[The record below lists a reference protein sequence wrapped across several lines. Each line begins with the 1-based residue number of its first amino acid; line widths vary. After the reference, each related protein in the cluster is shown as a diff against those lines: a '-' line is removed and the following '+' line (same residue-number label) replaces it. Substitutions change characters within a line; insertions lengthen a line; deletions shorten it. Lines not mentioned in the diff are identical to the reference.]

1 MKKLDRFILKSFIGP
16 FVAILMVVVFI
27 LAMQTLWLYI
37 DELVGKGLGLRTILE
52 FLFWGVCSLA
62 LPLALPLAT
71 LLASTMTVG
80 QLAERSE
87 LMAIR
92 AAGISV
98 GRVMAPIAVAA
109 ALIACGTY
117 FVCSRL
123 VPHAFNEIYTLR
135 DDISRTKDEIKIPP
149 GTFYNGIDG
158 YILRVG
164 DQDKQ
169 TKVLYDVQVYDH
181 TAHKG
186 NISVTMADSALLK
199 ISKSKDYLTFTLF
212 HGSTYREDNTLRY
225 NDTSLVLQHIDFA
238 RQELLIPLKNYSFE
252 KSDSARFDDAIKSKQ
267 MTELRHLSDSL
278 RHELDSIH
286 NVNYRMVRYNSALQ
300 EIRQL
305 DTAFYNPNR
314 SYYSN
319 PEYLQWDGPDAAA
332 QARIRAAENVQR
344 FSSDINSF
352 RFNTFDKAYNLRQS
366 DLSFL
371 EKYGQALACFLLFF
385 IGAPLGALVKS
396 KRGGLGVSLII
407 SVLFFVLYYVVNISG
422 SKLARDG
429 AVETPIGVFIS
440 AAVIAPIGIFFT
452 WKAMRDAELFNMD
465 QFTTWWRRIKSKVV
479 RLFRPVRIV
488 YMGTPE
494 FAVKP
499 LDTLV
504 QAGYKIVGVVTVA
517 DKPAGRGLKVNE
529 SAVKQYAVA
538 HGIPVLQPV
547 KLKDPEF
554 LEALRAWKADMFVV
568 VAFRMLPE
576 AVWNMP
582 VHGTFN
588 LHASLLPAYR
598 GAAPINHA
606 IINGDTRTGVTTFLL
621 NHQIDE
627 GQILLQAETP
637 ISPDDNAGTLHDRL
651 ALMGRDLVVRTLD
664 GIQDRTLTPHPQEGT
679 PTAAPK
685 IFKDFCLLDL
695 HQPAQRVVNLI
706 RGLSP
711 YPAALLTL
719 VNPQGEEV
727 LFKVF
732 DAVALSDPE
741 GTPGALVCDE
751 KKVLKIGVADG
762 FIQILSLQMSGKR
775 KNSVEDF
782 LRGNKLTGWKTKA

>member
-1 MKKLDRFILKSFIGP
+1 MKIVYF
-16 FVAILMVVVFI
+16 
-27 LAMQTLWLYI
+27 
-37 DELVGKGLGLRTILE
+37 
-52 FLFWGVCSLA
+52 
-62 LPLALPLAT
+62 
-71 LLASTMTVG
+71 
-80 QLAERSE
+80 
-87 LMAIR
+87 
-92 AAGISV
+92 
-98 GRVMAPIAVAA
+98 
-109 ALIACGTY
+109 GT
-117 FVCSRL
+117 
-123 VPHAFNEIYTLR
+123 P
-135 DDISRTKDEIKIPP
+135 
-149 GTFYNGIDG
+149 
-158 YILRVG
+158 
-164 DQDKQ
+164 
-169 TKVLYDVQVYDH
+169 
-181 TAHKG
+181 
-186 NISVTMADSALLK
+186 
-199 ISKSKDYLTFTLF
+199 
-212 HGSTYREDNTLRY
+212 
-225 NDTSLVLQHIDFA
+225 DFA
-238 RQELLIPLKNYSFE
+238 VESL
-252 KSDSARFDDAIKSKQ
+252 DAIMQS
-267 MTELRHLSDSL
+267 
-278 RHELDSIH
+278 RHE
-286 NVNYRMVRYNSALQ
+286 VCA
-300 EIRQL
+300 
-305 DTAFYNPNR
+305 
-314 SYYSN
+314 
-319 PEYLQWDGPDAAA
+319 
-332 QARIRAAENVQR
+332 
-344 FSSDINSF
+344 
-352 RFNTFDKAYNLRQS
+352 
-366 DLSFL
+366 
-371 EKYGQALACFLLFF
+371 
-385 IGAPLGALVKS
+385 
-396 KRGGLGVSLII
+396 
-407 SVLFFVLYYVVNISG
+407 
-422 SKLARDG
+422 
-429 AVETPIGVFIS
+429 
-440 AAVIAPIGIFFT
+440 
-452 WKAMRDAELFNMD
+452 
-465 QFTTWWRRIKSKVV
+465 
-479 RLFRPVRIV
+479 
-488 YMGTPE
+488 
-494 FAVKP
+494 
-499 LDTLV
+499 
-504 QAGYKIVGVVTVA
+504 VVTVP
-517 DKPAGRGLKVNE
+517 DRQAGRGQKIVF
-529 SAVKQYAVA
+529 SPVKQYALD
-538 HGIPVLQPV
+538 HQLPLLQPER
-547 KLKDPEF
+547 LRDPEF
-554 LEALRAWKADMFVV
+554 LDALRAFGADMFVV